1 MIRAFINCIIILL
14 FLLPEIPC
22 FGGQTGFTQ
31 EDRERLVRLEATL
44 KVFMEQVNKRFE
56 QVDKRFEQ
64 VDKRISELREDVNK
78 RFEEMR
84 EDMNKRFELVDKRFE
99 EMREDMNKR
108 FEQVDKRFEQ
118 VDKRFEEMIN
128 FLWMLVGIFT
138 TLTAVVIGF
147 AYWDRRTII
156 RKARDEAIETIERQG
171 RLKEFIKALR
181 AYASE
186 DQKFATVLRSFGL
199 L

>member
-1 MIRAFINCIIILL
+1 MRRVINCILVLL

-22 FGGQTGFTQ
+22 FGGQPGFTQ

-44 KVFMEQVNKRFE
+44 KVFMEQV
-56 QVDKRFEQ
+56 DKRFEQ
-64 VDKRISELREDVNK
+64 VDKRISEL
-78 RFEEMR
+78 
-84 EDMNKRFELVDKRFE
+84 
-99 EMREDMNKR
+99 REDMNKR

-118 VDKRFEEMIN
+118 VDKRFEEMMT

-138 TLTAVVIGF
+138 SLTAVVIGF

-156 RKARDEAIETIERQG
+156 RKARDEAIETIEREG

>member
-1 MIRAFINCIIILL
+1 MGRAFINCILVLL

-22 FGGQTGFTQ
+22 LGGQTNFTQ

-44 KVFMEQVNKRFE
+44 KVFMEQV
-56 QVDKRFEQ
+56 
-64 VDKRISELREDVNK
+64 
-78 RFEEMR
+78 
-84 EDMNKRFELVDKRFE
+84 
-99 EMREDMNKR
+99 
-108 FEQVDKRFEQ
+108 DKRFEQ
-118 VDKRFEEMIN
+118 VDKRFDQMIS
-128 FLWMLVGIFT
+128 FLWIIVGIFT
-138 TLTAVVIGF
+138 ALTTVVIGF

-156 RKARDEAIETIERQG
+156 RKARDEAIETIEREG

>member
-1 MIRAFINCIIILL
+1 MRRVFITCFLVLL
-14 FLLPEIPC
+14 FLLSEIPC
-22 FGGQTGFTQ
+22 FGGQPGFTQ
-31 EDRERLVRLEATL
+31 EDRERLVRLETTL
-44 KVFMEQVNKRFE
+44 KVFME

-64 VDKRISELREDVNK
+64 VDKRISELRED
-78 RFEEMR
+78 
-84 EDMNKRFELVDKRFE
+84 MNKRFEQVDKRFE

-156 RKARDEAIETIERQG
+156 RKARDEAIETIEREG

-186 DQKFATVLRSFGL
+186 DEKFATVLRSFGL

>member
-1 MIRAFINCIIILL
+1 MKFIGIISVLL
-14 FLLPEIPC
+14 FLFTQIPC
-22 FGGQTGFTQ
+22 FSAQTGFTQ

-44 KVFMEQVNKRFE
+44 KVFMEQV
-56 QVDKRFEQ
+56 DKRFEQ
-64 VDKRISELREDVNK
+64 VDKRISELRED
-78 RFEEMR
+78 
-84 EDMNKRFELVDKRFE
+84 MNKRFEQVDKRFE
-99 EMREDMNKR
+99 QMREDMNKR

-156 RKARDEAIETIERQG
+156 RKARDEAIEAIEREG

-181 AYASE
+181 AYALQDE
-186 DQKFATVLRSFGL
+186 KFASVLRSFGL

>member
-1 MIRAFINCIIILL
+1 MRRVFITCFLVLL
-14 FLLPEIPC
+14 FLLSEIPC
-22 FGGQTGFTQ
+22 FGGQPGFTQ

-44 KVFMEQVNKRFE
+44 KVFME

-84 EDMNKRFELVDKRFE
+84 EDMNKRFE
-99 EMREDMNKR
+99 
-108 FEQVDKRFEQ
+108 QVDKRFEQ
-118 VDKRFEEMIN
+118 VDKRFEEMMT

-156 RKARDEAIETIERQG
+156 RKARDEAIETIEREG

-186 DQKFATVLRSFGL
+186 DEKFATVLRSFGL

>member
-1 MIRAFINCIIILL
+1 MRRAFINCILILL

-44 KVFMEQVNKRFE
+44 KVFMEQV
-56 QVDKRFEQ
+56 DKRFEQ
-64 VDKRISELREDVNK
+64 VDKRISELREDVN
-78 RFEEMR
+78 
-84 EDMNKRFELVDKRFE
+84 
-99 EMREDMNKR
+99 
-108 FEQVDKRFEQ
+108 
-118 VDKRFEEMIN
+118 KRFEEMIN

-156 RKARDEAIETIERQG
+156 RKA
-171 RLKEFIKALR
+171 
-181 AYASE
+181 
-186 DQKFATVLRSFGL
+186 
-199 L
+199 

>member
-1 MIRAFINCIIILL
+1 MKKVYMRVMIVLL
-14 FLLPEIPC
+14 FLVTEIPC

-44 KVFMEQVNKRFE
+44 KVFMEQV
-56 QVDKRFEQ
+56 
-64 VDKRISELREDVNK
+64 
-78 RFEEMR
+78 
-84 EDMNKRFELVDKRFE
+84 DKRFE

-118 VDKRFEEMIN
+118 VDKRFEEMMT

-156 RKARDEAIETIERQG
+156 RKARDEAIGAIEREG
-171 RLKEFIKALR
+171 RLNEFIRALK
-181 AYASE
+181 AYALQDE
-186 DQKFATVLRSFGL
+186 KFATVLRSFGL

>member
-1 MIRAFINCIIILL
+1 MRRVINCILVLL

-44 KVFMEQVNKRFE
+44 KVFMEQV
-56 QVDKRFEQ
+56 DKRFEQ
-64 VDKRISELREDVNK
+64 VDKRISELREDLNK
-78 RFEEMR
+78 RFEQ
-84 EDMNKRFELVDKRFE
+84 VDKRFE

-118 VDKRFEEMIN
+118 VNKRFEEMMT

-156 RKARDEAIETIERQG
+156 RKARDEAIETIEREG

-186 DQKFATVLRSFGL
+186 DEKFATVLRSFGL

>member
-1 MIRAFINCIIILL
+1 MKKVLSYIFLFYFFITA
-14 FLLPEIPC
+14 PC
-22 FGGQTGFTQ
+22 FAEKTGFTQ

-44 KVFMEQVNKRFE
+44 KVFMQ

-64 VDKRISELREDVNK
+64 VDKRISEL
-78 RFEEMR
+78 R

-108 FEQVDKRFEQ
+108 FEL

-138 TLTAVVIGF
+138 TLTAAVIGF

-156 RKARDEAIETIERQG
+156 RKAKDEAIETIEREG

-181 AYASE
+181 AYAAE
-186 DQKFATVLRSFGL
+186 DEKFATVLRSFGL

>member
-108 FEQVDKRFEQ
+108 FEQVDKRFE
-118 VDKRFEEMIN
+118 EMMT

-156 RKARDEAIETIERQG
+156 RKARDEAIETIEREG

-186 DQKFATVLRSFGL
+186 DQKFASVLRSFGL

>member
-1 MIRAFINCIIILL
+1 MKIICVLL
-14 FLLPEIPC
+14 LLLLTEIPC
-22 FGGQTGFTQ
+22 FSAQTGFTQ

-44 KVFMEQVNKRFE
+44 KVFMEQV
-56 QVDKRFEQ
+56 DKRFEQ
-64 VDKRISELREDVNK
+64 VDKRISELRED
-78 RFEEMR
+78 
-84 EDMNKRFELVDKRFE
+84 MNKRFEQVDKRFE

-108 FEQVDKRFEQ
+108 FEQ
-118 VDKRFEEMIN
+118 MMT

-156 RKARDEAIETIERQG
+156 RKARDEAIEAIERQG
-171 RLKEFIKALR
+171 RLNDFIKALR
-181 AYASE
+181 AYASQDE
-186 DQKFATVLRSFGL
+186 KFASVLRSFGL

>member
-1 MIRAFINCIIILL
+1 MRRVINCILVLL

-22 FGGQTGFTQ
+22 FGGQPGFTQ

-44 KVFMEQVNKRFE
+44 KVFMEQV
-56 QVDKRFEQ
+56 
-64 VDKRISELREDVNK
+64 
-78 RFEEMR
+78 
-84 EDMNKRFELVDKRFE
+84 
-99 EMREDMNKR
+99 
-108 FEQVDKRFEQ
+108 DKRFEQ
-118 VDKRFEEMIN
+118 VDKRFEEMMT

-156 RKARDEAIETIERQG
+156 RKARDEAIETIEREG

-186 DQKFATVLRSFGL
+186 DEKFATVLRSFGL

>member
-1 MIRAFINCIIILL
+1 MRRAFINCILVLL

-22 FGGQTGFTQ
+22 FGGQTSFTQ

-44 KVFMEQVNKRFE
+44 KVFMEQVDKRFIELREDMNKRFE

-64 VDKRISELREDVNK
+64 MDKRISELREDVNK
-78 RFEEMR
+78 RFEEM
-84 EDMNKRFELVDKRFE
+84 MT
-99 EMREDMNKR
+99 
-108 FEQVDKRFEQ
+108 
-118 VDKRFEEMIN
+118 

-156 RKARDEAIETIERQG
+156 RKAKDEAIEAIERQG

-186 DQKFATVLRSFGL
+186 DEKFASVLRSFGL

>member
-1 MIRAFINCIIILL
+1 MRRVINCILVLL

-22 FGGQTGFTQ
+22 FGGQPGFTQ

-44 KVFMEQVNKRFE
+44 KVFMEQVDKRFEQVDKRFE

-64 VDKRISELREDVNK
+64 VDKRISELREDVN
-78 RFEEMR
+78 
-84 EDMNKRFELVDKRFE
+84 KRFE

-156 RKARDEAIETIERQG
+156 RKARDEAIETIEREG

-186 DQKFATVLRSFGL
+186 DEKFATVLRSFGL

>member
-1 MIRAFINCIIILL
+1 MRRVINCILVLL

-22 FGGQTGFTQ
+22 FGGQPGFTQ

-44 KVFMEQVNKRFE
+44 KVFMEQV
-56 QVDKRFEQ
+56 DKRFEQ
-64 VDKRISELREDVNK
+64 VDKRISELREDVN
-78 RFEEMR
+78 
-84 EDMNKRFELVDKRFE
+84 KRFE

-156 RKARDEAIETIERQG
+156 RKARDEAIETIEREG

-186 DQKFATVLRSFGL
+186 DEKFATVLRSFGL

>member
-1 MIRAFINCIIILL
+1 MKFIGIISVLL
-14 FLLPEIPC
+14 FLFTEIPC
-22 FGGQTGFTQ
+22 FSAQTGFTQ

-44 KVFMEQVNKRFE
+44 KVFMEQV
-56 QVDKRFEQ
+56 
-64 VDKRISELREDVNK
+64 
-78 RFEEMR
+78 
-84 EDMNKRFELVDKRFE
+84 DKRFE

-118 VDKRFEEMIN
+118 VDKRFEQEDKRFEEMIN

-156 RKARDEAIETIERQG
+156 RKARDEAIETIEREG

-181 AYASE
+181 AYALQDE
-186 DQKFATVLRSFGL
+186 KFASVLRSFGL